1 MLHSLSLSPSP
12 SVSYPL
18 PGFFPLILPP
28 AFSFHFS
35 LCPSVFSYIPVGE
48 KDSHLVFPVSWLV
61 WSWQCT
67 SFQPSPFFWTIHT
80 TCAVLTNLLNMV
92 HPACS
97 ATAGKSTYTSG
108 ISCYFPFCKRRERK
122 EEKLQGS
129 QLQDGISQEQQ
140 DFQGQGWGQER
151 ELFPWIESRIVI
163 DPKTAP
169 VLLTLAPHLFPAQ
182 LSKRNVRCWRRDVAS
197 RGLSR
202 ASLLT
207 EGAQS
212 LHESSANWGL

>member
-1 MLHSLSLSPSP
+1 MLHSRSLSPSP

-35 LCPSVFSYIPVGE
+35 LCPSVFAYIPVGE

-61 WSWQCT
+61 RSWQWT

-97 ATAGKSTYTSG
+97 AAARKSTYTSG
-108 ISCYFPFCKRRERK
+108 TSCYFPFCKRREKRG
-122 EEKLQGS
+122 ETARL
-129 QLQDGISQEQQ
+129 
-140 DFQGQGWGQER
+140 
-151 ELFPWIESRIVI
+151 
-163 DPKTAP
+163 TAP
-169 VLLTLAPHLFPAQ
+169 GWQ
-182 LSKRNVRCWRRDVAS
+182 LSGTARFSGSGVRAGKRTVSVGWV
-197 RGLSR
+197 
-202 ASLLT
+202 
-207 EGAQS
+207 
-212 LHESSANWGL
+212 